1 MMITVASPRPPRIS
15 PSSTSPKPASS
26 SAQPSVL
33 PCVSIPF
40 RGFQSRVR
48 TRSFFRCFCAEK
60 DSADELFEAM
70 PIPSPFPGISCLPFL
85 SFLLYF
91 SIISARLGFSV
102 LPSDIP
108 WENSDVWSICA
119 AYFFVLHVPLSFGG
133 LSVIAQILHE
143 PNLDPLTMVVSIT
156 VLQVTEYVGV
166 STLLHFNAKP
176 QYDVCRF
183 FHAKWFWGGRSCIT
197 ASIVGIGTLIGLV
210 FLTSIVADM
219 LVGPKDVND
228 PMLKKIL
235 SDSPLSMMSCFF
247 LYCLISPLLEETVY
261 RGFLLSS
268 LSSTMK
274 WWQAVI
280 ISSFVFSIGHFSGEN
295 SLQLFLIGCVVGSA
309 YCWTGQLT
317 PCFAIH
323 SVYNAMILLITMMS

>member
-15 PSSTSPKPASS
+15 PSSTFPKPASS
-26 SAQPSVL
+26 SEHPSVL

-60 DSADELFEAM
+60 DSADELFE
-70 PIPSPFPGISCLPFL
+70 
-85 SFLLYF
+85 
-91 SIISARLGFSV
+91 GFSV
-102 LPSDIP
+102 LPSDVP

-143 PNLDPLTMVVSIT
+143 PNLDPLTMVNELFQIANVVSIT

-183 FHAKWFWGGRSCIT
+183 FHPKWFWGGRSCIT

-228 PMLKKIL
+228 PILKKIL

-247 LYCLISPLLEETVY
+247 LYCLVSPLLEETVY

>member
-15 PSSTSPKPASS
+15 PSSTFPKPASS
-26 SAQPSVL
+26 SEHPSVL

-60 DSADELFEAM
+60 DSADELFE
-70 PIPSPFPGISCLPFL
+70 
-85 SFLLYF
+85 
-91 SIISARLGFSV
+91 GFSV
-102 LPSDIP
+102 LPSDVP

-143 PNLDPLTMVVSIT
+143 PNLDPLTMVNELFQIANVVSIT

-183 FHAKWFWGGRSCIT
+183 FHPKWFWGGRSCIT

-228 PMLKKIL
+228 PILKKIL

-247 LYCLISPLLEETVY
+247 LYCLVSPLLEETVY

-280 ISSFVFSIGHFSGEN
+280 ISSFVFSIGHFSAERGK
-295 SLQLFLIGCVVGSA
+295 QLINQTDYLVKCIC
-309 YCWTGQLT
+309 
-317 PCFAIH
+317 
-323 SVYNAMILLITMMS
+323 

>member
-15 PSSTSPKPASS
+15 PSSTFPKPASS
-26 SAQPSVL
+26 SEHPSVL

-60 DSADELFEAM
+60 DSADELFE
-70 PIPSPFPGISCLPFL
+70 
-85 SFLLYF
+85 
-91 SIISARLGFSV
+91 GFSV
-102 LPSDIP
+102 LPSDVP

-183 FHAKWFWGGRSCIT
+183 FHPKWFWGGRSCIT

-228 PMLKKIL
+228 PILKKIL

-247 LYCLISPLLEETVY
+247 LYCLVSPLLEETVY

>member
-1 MMITVASPRPPRIS
+1 MITVASPRPPRIS
-15 PSSTSPKPASS
+15 PPSTSPKPASS
-26 SAQPSVL
+26 SAHPSVL

-60 DSADELFEAM
+60 DSADELFE
-70 PIPSPFPGISCLPFL
+70 
-85 SFLLYF
+85 
-91 SIISARLGFSV
+91 GFSV
-102 LPSDIP
+102 LPFDIP

-119 AYFFVLHVPLSFGG
+119 AYFFILHVPLSFGG

-228 PMLKKIL
+228 PILKKIL
-235 SDSPLSMMSCFF
+235 SDSPLSTMSCFF
-247 LYCLISPLLEETVY
+247 LYCLVSPLLEETVY

>member
-1 MMITVASPRPPRIS
+1 MITVASPRSPRIS
-15 PSSTSPKPASS
+15 PSSACPKPARPS
-26 SAQPSVL
+26 QPSVL

-48 TRSFFRCFCAEK
+48 ARSFFRRFCAKK
-60 DSADELFEAM
+60 DSADELFE
-70 PIPSPFPGISCLPFL
+70 
-85 SFLLYF
+85 
-91 SIISARLGFSV
+91 GFSV

-183 FHAKWFWGGRSCIT
+183 FHAKWFLGGRNCIT

-228 PMLKKIL
+228 PILQKIL
-235 SDSPLSMMSCFF
+235 LDSPLSMTSCFF
-247 LYCLISPLLEETVY
+247 LYCLVTPLLEETVY

>member
-1 MMITVASPRPPRIS
+1 MMMTVASPRPPRIS
-15 PSSTSPKPASS
+15 PSSTFPKPASS
-26 SAQPSVL
+26 SEHPSVL

-60 DSADELFEAM
+60 DSADDLFE
-70 PIPSPFPGISCLPFL
+70 
-85 SFLLYF
+85 
-91 SIISARLGFSV
+91 GFSV
-102 LPSDIP
+102 LPSDVP

-143 PNLDPLTMVVSIT
+143 PNLDPLTMVNELFQIANVVSIT

-183 FHAKWFWGGRSCIT
+183 FHPKWFWGGRSCIT

-228 PMLKKIL
+228 PILKKIL

-247 LYCLISPLLEETVY
+247 LYCLVSPLLEETVY

>member
-15 PSSTSPKPASS
+15 PSSTFPKPASS
-26 SAQPSVL
+26 SEHPSVL

-48 TRSFFRCFCAEK
+48 TRSFFRCFCAGK
-60 DSADELFEAM
+60 DSADELFE
-70 PIPSPFPGISCLPFL
+70 
-85 SFLLYF
+85 
-91 SIISARLGFSV
+91 GFSV
-102 LPSDIP
+102 LPSDVP

-143 PNLDPLTMVVSIT
+143 PNLDPLTMVNELFQIANVVSIT

-228 PMLKKIL
+228 PILKKIL

-247 LYCLISPLLEETVY
+247 LYCLVSPLLEETVY

>member
-1 MMITVASPRPPRIS
+1 MITVASPRPPRIS
-15 PSSTSPKPASS
+15 RSSPPPKPASPS
-26 SAQPSVL
+26 SHPSGL

-48 TRSFFRCFCAEK
+48 ARSFFRRFCAEK
-60 DSADELFEAM
+60 DSADELFE
-70 PIPSPFPGISCLPFL
+70 G
-85 SFLLYF
+85 
-91 SIISARLGFSV
+91 

-183 FHAKWFWGGRSCIT
+183 FHSKWVLGGRSCIT
-197 ASIVGIGTLIGLV
+197 AFIVGIGTLIGLV

-219 LVGPKDVND
+219 LVGPKAVSD
-228 PMLKKIL
+228 PILKKIL

-268 LSSTMK
+268 LFSTMK

-280 ISSFVFSIGHFSGEN
+280 MSSFVFSIGHFSGEN

>member
-15 PSSTSPKPASS
+15 PSSTFPKPASS
-26 SAQPSVL
+26 SEHPSVL

-48 TRSFFRCFCAEK
+48 TRSFFRCFCAGK
-60 DSADELFEAM
+60 DSADELFE
-70 PIPSPFPGISCLPFL
+70 
-85 SFLLYF
+85 
-91 SIISARLGFSV
+91 GFSV
-102 LPSDIP
+102 LPSDVP

-228 PMLKKIL
+228 PILKKIL

-247 LYCLISPLLEETVY
+247 LYCLVSPLLEETVY